1 MESSLGPGCYVRIV
15 FPSDFVTDYQLQ
27 TVSGTGWLQPRSGS
41 RINLFENNYSTR
53 SFAFEAC
60 RNNWGLDPSGS
71 VVFQKVKNPEYIRE
85 TGSFEIQVAS
95 DGSFRDMIAVQVSGL
110 TVTPDQLKG
119 GLVNMVSVVPADYSI
134 NTATSYTFN
143 FAPVSSIDSR
153 TEAKI
158 EIEIPNSLEFTRS
171 SCSILNRSS

>member
-1 MESSLGPGCYVRIV
+1 M
-15 FPSDFVTDYQLQ
+15 
-27 TVSGTGWLQPRSGS
+27 
-41 RINLFENNYSTR
+41 
-53 SFAFEAC
+53 
-60 RNNWGLDPSGS
+60 
-71 VVFQKVKNPEYIRE
+71 
-85 TGSFEIQVAS
+85 AS

-110 TVTPDQLKG
+110 TVTPDKLKG
-119 GLVNMVSVVPADYSI
+119 GLVNRVTVVPADYSI